1 MNRFNAK
8 LLIINMLIVIKRT
21 WPQFD
26 LLLKNIPD
34 HRKKSTYEIGE
45 ILMAGLAMFMFK
57 RKSRN
62 HADKSVRGNFEKNYL
77 ALWGLRLP
85 LMETVDKFLRMLPPE
100 ELEKLKHELVR
111 SLIRRKA
118 LEKWKFNNSYLVSVD
133 GTGLMSFDE
142 EPFEGCP
149 YQTSKNGKKT
159 WTAYALEAKL
169 CCSNGFSISLGTVWL
184 DSSENI
190 GDDKQD
196 CELKAFKRL
205 AVKLKR
211 TYPRLPMVI
220 VADSLYPNQTSFDI
234 CKNNGW
240 GYIFTFKDG
249 CLKSIQD
256 EVSSLRPLHRQQKN
270 KQENRLMEN
279 NHIKKETLEFIN
291 GLEYHKHQL
300 NWLGYTKKDGGETEQ
315 IFTHITN
322 INITK
327 NNVREISCNG
337 RLRWIIENQ
346 GFNTQKNGGYSLQHK
361 YSRKHYFA
369 MQNYYHL
376 LQIAHMVMQLLEKLQ
391 RIKQMLKESGMTLLA
406 AVEDTISTMIKGSIK
421 SYEIDKEFNLTK
433 QLRYSTTG

>member
-1 MNRFNAK
+1 
-8 LLIINMLIVIKRT
+8 
-21 WPQFD
+21 
-26 LLLKNIPD
+26 
-34 HRKKSTYEIGE
+34 
-45 ILMAGLAMFMFK
+45 MFMFK

-62 HADKSVRGNFEKNYL
+62 HADNSIRGNFEKNYL

-85 LMETVDKFLRMLPPE
+85 IMETVDKFLRKLPPG

-118 LEKWKFNNSYLVSVD
+118 LEKWKFNNSYLVSAD
-133 GTGLMSFDE
+133 GTGLMTFE
-142 EPFEGCP
+142 QEPFEGCP
-149 YQTSKNGKKT
+149 YKTGKNGKKT

-169 CCSNGFSISLGTVWL
+169 CCGNGFSISLGTVWL

-205 AVKLKR
+205 AAKLKK
-211 TYPRLPMVI
+211 TYPRLPMTI
-220 VADSLYPNQTSFDI
+220 VADSLYPNQTCFDI
-234 CKNNGW
+234 CENNGW

-256 EVSSLRPLHRQQKN
+256 EVALLRPLHLQQEN
-270 KQENRLMEN
+270 KQENSVVEN
-279 NHIKKETLEFIN
+279 KRIKKETFEFIN
-291 GLEYHKHQL
+291 GLEYQNKYRL
-300 NWLGYTKKDGGETEQ
+300 NWLGYTKKAGEETEQ
-315 IFTHITN
+315 ISTHVTN

-327 NNVREISCNG
+327 KNVRDISNSG
-337 RLRWIIENQ
+337 RLRWVIENQ
-346 GFNTQKNGGYSLQHK
+346 GFNTQKNGGYALRHK
-361 YSRKHYFA
+361 YSRKYYFA

-376 LQIAHMVMQLLEKLQ
+376 LQIAHMIMQLVEKLQ

-406 AVEDTISTMIKGSIK
+406 AIEEVISTMVKDVIGSN
-421 SYEIDKEFNLTK
+421 EIDKEFRLTM

>member
-1 MNRFNAK
+1 
-8 LLIINMLIVIKRT
+8 
-21 WPQFD
+21 
-26 LLLKNIPD
+26 
-34 HRKKSTYEIGE
+34 
-45 ILMAGLAMFMFK
+45 MFMFK

-62 HADKSVRGNFEKNYL
+62 NADKSVRGNFEKNYL

-85 LMETVDKFLRMLPPE
+85 IMETVDKFLRKLPPE

-118 LEKWKFNNSYLVSVD
+118 LEKWKFNSSYLVSVD

-149 YQTSKNGKKT
+149 YKTSKKGKKT

-169 CCSNGFSISLGTVWL
+169 CCGNGSGISLGTVWL

-205 AVKLKR
+205 AVKLKQ
-211 TYPRLPMVI
+211 TYPRLPMII
-220 VADSLYPNQTSFDI
+220 VADSLYPNQSCFDI
-234 CKNNGW
+234 CENNGW

-256 EVSSLRPLHRQQKN
+256 EVALLRPLHGQQEN
-270 KQENRLMEN
+270 KQENSLWEN

-291 GLEYHKHQL
+291 GLGYQNKYRL
-300 NWLGYTKKDGGETEQ
+300 NWLEYTKKAGEETEQ
-315 IFTHITN
+315 IFTHVTN
-322 INITK
+322 IHITK
-327 NNVREISCNG
+327 KNVRDISDNG

-346 GFNTQKNGGYSLQHK
+346 GFNTQKNGGYDLQHK
-361 YSRKHYFA
+361 YSRKYYFA

-376 LQIAHMVMQLLEKLQ
+376 LQIAHMIMQLVEKLQ
-391 RIKQMLKESGMTLLA
+391 RIKQMLKESGVTLLA
-406 AVEDTISTMIKGSIK
+406 AMEDVISTMVK
-421 SYEIDKEFNLTK
+421 STIESNEIDYEFKQAK
-433 QLRYSTTG
+433 QLRYSTTR